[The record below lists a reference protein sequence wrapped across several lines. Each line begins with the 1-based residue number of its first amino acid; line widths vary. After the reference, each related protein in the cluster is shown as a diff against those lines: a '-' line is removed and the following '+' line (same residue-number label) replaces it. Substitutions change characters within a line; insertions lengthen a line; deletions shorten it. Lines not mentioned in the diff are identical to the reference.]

1 MRLMN
6 FSTEGIIGLS
16 GAILIMTG
24 FPILLFGDYFDP
36 EKKPAPAGL
45 FAGFV
50 TGLGLVCLLTAFS
63 LVGARMLWTAIWG
76 Q

>member
-6 FSTEGIIGLS
+6 FSTEGFIGLT
-16 GAILIMTG
+16 GAVLIMTG
-24 FPILLFGDYFDP
+24 FPVLLFGDYFDP
-36 EKKPAPAGL
+36 EKKPTATGL

-63 LVGARMLWTAIWG
+63 LVGSKLLWTAIAG
-76 Q
+76 P